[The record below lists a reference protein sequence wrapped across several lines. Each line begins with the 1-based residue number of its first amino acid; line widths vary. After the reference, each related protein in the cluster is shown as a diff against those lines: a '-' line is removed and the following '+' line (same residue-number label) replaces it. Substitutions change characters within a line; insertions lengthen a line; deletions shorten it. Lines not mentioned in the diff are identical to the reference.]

1 MKQLGWV
8 WATALYQA
16 VQGQGQNQNTTV
28 LNPRLYYFEEWF
40 NSYTIVGLECPEYG
54 ATVSPDSGHIYLT
67 YYLMMLDC

>member
-40 NSYTIVGLECPEYG
+40 NSYTAVQFSRNSR
-54 ATVSPDSGHIYLT
+54 VVH
-67 YYLMMLDC
+67 LD